1 MVPKSLREEIQQTKP
16 FESLEQEAVL
26 NILRTA
32 DQLHRSSQQMLKE
45 HDLTGSQYNVLR
57 ILRGAGPDGLR
68 SSEIGNRMVSHDPD
82 ITRLLDRLDRSK
94 LIKRRRCEQDRR
106 VIYASITSVGLELL
120 KELDPL
126 IKRQGK
132 MQMGHMSRQS
142 LEELVHLLEEVRGR
156 GE

>member
-132 MQMGHMSRQS
+132 IQMGHMSRQS
-142 LEELVHLLEEVRGR
+142 LEELIHLLEEVRGR